1 MDVIEFQI
9 LYTLQELRTPLVD
22 GLMVFITS
30 LGDHGWF
37 WILMGVLLF
46 SFPRTRILGGCML
59 ISIAAGFLLG
69 NVMLKNIAARQRP
82 CWLDPSVELLV
93 PVPKD
98 FSFPSGHSL
107 VSFEGAVCIFLFNR
121 KWGIPALMLA
131 VLTAFSRLYLFV
143 HFPTDVLAGIVMGT
157 VIAWSVVR
165 TAKRQMEKT
174 DRMSGKPCHGGRP
187 DNGYDYRMTE

>member
-143 HFPTDVLAGIVMGT
+143 HFPTDVLSGIVMGI

-174 DRMSGKPCHGGRP
+174 DRMSGKP
-187 DNGYDYRMTE
+187 

>member
-59 ISIAAGFLLG
+59 ISIAAGFLL
-69 NVMLKNIAARQRP
+69 
-82 CWLDPSVELLV
+82 V

-143 HFPTDVLAGIVMGT
+143 HFPTDVLAGIVMGI

-174 DRMSGKPCHGGRP
+174 DRMSGKP
-187 DNGYDYRMTE
+187 

>member
-46 SFPRTRILGGCML
+46 SFPRTRLLGGCML

-69 NVMLKNIAARQRP
+69 NVLLKNMAARQRP

-143 HFPTDVLAGIVMGT
+143 HFPTDVLAGIVMGI

-174 DRMSGKPCHGGRP
+174 DRMSGKP
-187 DNGYDYRMTE
+187 

>member
-93 PVPKD
+93 AVPKD
-98 FSFPSGHSL
+98 FSFPSGHS
-107 VSFEGAVCIFLFNR
+107 LFNR

-165 TAKRQMEKT
+165 TAKRRMKKT
-174 DRMSGKPCHGGRP
+174 DRMSGKP
-187 DNGYDYRMTE
+187 

>member
-82 CWLDPSVELLV
+82 CWLDPSV
-93 PVPKD
+93 
-98 FSFPSGHSL
+98 
-107 VSFEGAVCIFLFNR
+107 
-121 KWGIPALMLA
+121 
-131 VLTAFSRLYLFV
+131 
-143 HFPTDVLAGIVMGT
+143 DVLAGIVMGT

-165 TAKRQMEKT
+165 TAKRRMKKT
-174 DRMSGKPCHGGRP
+174 DRMSGKP
-187 DNGYDYRMTE
+187 

>member
-93 PVPKD
+93 AVPKD

-121 KWGIPALMLA
+121 NWGIPALC
-131 VLTAFSRLYLFV
+131 TFSNGC
-143 HFPTDVLAGIVMGT
+143 AGGNCHGNRNC
-157 VIAWSVVR
+157 VVR
-165 TAKRQMEKT
+165 GENSEKADEKNGPDVRETMTWRQAGQ
-174 DRMSGKPCHGGRP
+174 RI
-187 DNGYDYRMTE
+187 

>member
-1 MDVIEFQI
+1 MDKIEFRF
-9 LYTLQELRTPLVD
+9 LYLLQELHTPLVD
-22 GLMVFITS
+22 GLMTFITT
-30 LGDHGWF
+30 LGDHGIF
-37 WILMGVLLF
+37 WLLLAAVLF
-46 SFPRTRILGGCML
+46 AVSRTRMMGGCML
-59 ISIAAGFLLG
+59 ISIGIGFLLG
-69 NVMLKNIAARQRP
+69 NVALKNMVARQRP

-174 DRMSGKPCHGGRP
+174 DRMSGKP
-187 DNGYDYRMTE
+187 

>member
-93 PVPKD
+93 
-98 FSFPSGHSL
+98 
-107 VSFEGAVCIFLFNR
+107 
-121 KWGIPALMLA
+121 
-131 VLTAFSRLYLFV
+131 VLT
-143 HFPTDVLAGIVMGT
+143 
-157 VIAWSVVR
+157 
-165 TAKRQMEKT
+165 
-174 DRMSGKPCHGGRP
+174 KPR
-187 DNGYDYRMTE
+187 

>member
-93 PVPKD
+93 AVPKD

-165 TAKRQMEKT
+165 TAKRRMKKRTGCQGNHDMAAGRTT
-174 DRMSGKPCHGGRP
+174 DMAI
-187 DNGYDYRMTE
+187 E

>member
-174 DRMSGKPCHGGRP
+174 DRMSGKPLHGCRP

>member
-1 MDVIEFQI
+1 MNSIEFQI
-9 LYTLQELRTPLVD
+9 LYTLQELHTPLID

-37 WILMGVLLF
+37 WLLMGVLLF
-46 SFPRTRILGGCML
+46 SFPRTRLLGGCML

-69 NVMLKNIAARQRP
+69 NVLLKNIAARQRP
-82 CWLDPSVELLV
+82 CWLDPSVKLLV
-93 PVPKD
+93 RVPGD

-131 VLTAFSRLYLFV
+131 VLIAFSRLYLFV

-157 VIAWSVVR
+157 AIAWTVVR
-165 TAKRQMEKT
+165 TVKRRMENRARVPQ
-174 DRMSGKPCHGGRP
+174 DP
-187 DNGYDYRMTE
+187 

>member
-1 MDVIEFQI
+1 MDGIEFRI
-9 LYTLQELRTPLVD
+9 LYTLQELHTPLVD

-37 WILMGVLLF
+37 WLLMGVLLF
-46 SFPRTRILGGCML
+46 SFPRTRLLGGCML
-59 ISIAAGFLLG
+59 VSIAAGFLLG
-69 NVMLKNIAARQRP
+69 NVLLKNMIARQRP
-82 CWLDPSVELLV
+82 CWLEPAVELLV
-93 PVPKD
+93 RVPGD
-98 FSFPSGHSL
+98 YSFPSGHSL

-174 DRMSGKPCHGGRP
+174 DRMSGKP
-187 DNGYDYRMTE
+187 

>member
-9 LYTLQELRTPLVD
+9 LYTLQELHTPLVD

-69 NVMLKNIAARQRP
+69 
-82 CWLDPSVELLV
+82 

-143 HFPTDVLAGIVMGT
+143 HFPTDVLAGIVMGI

-174 DRMSGKPCHGGRP
+174 DRMSGKP
-187 DNGYDYRMTE
+187 

>member
-82 CWLDPSVELLV
+82 CWLDPSVGLLV
-93 PVPKD
+93 QVPRD
-98 FSFPSGHSL
+98 FSFPSGHSM
-107 VSFEGAVCIFLFNR
+107 VGFEGAVSIFMFNR

-131 VLTAFSRLYLFV
+131 VLIAFSRLYLFV
-143 HFPTDVLAGIVMGT
+143 HFPTDVLAGAVLGT
-157 VIAWSVVR
+157 VIAWCVAR
-165 TAKRQMEKT
+165 TAKRRRRKQDPGT
-174 DRMSGKPCHGGRP
+174 
-187 DNGYDYRMTE
+187 MTEKS

>member
-37 WILMGVLLF
+37 WILMRVLLF

-69 NVMLKNIAARQRP
+69 NVMLK
-82 CWLDPSVELLV
+82 
-93 PVPKD
+93 KM
-98 FSFPSGHSL
+98 
-107 VSFEGAVCIFLFNR
+107 CIR
-121 KWGIPALMLA
+121 DSPI
-131 VLTAFSRLYLFV
+131 Y
-143 HFPTDVLAGIVMGT
+143 
-157 VIAWSVVR
+157 
-165 TAKRQMEKT
+165 
-174 DRMSGKPCHGGRP
+174 
-187 DNGYDYRMTE
+187 

>member
-93 PVPKD
+93 AVPKD

-121 KWGIPALMLA
+121 NWGIPALMLA

-157 VIAWSVVR
+157 VIAWSVVM
-165 TAKRQMEKT
+165 TAKRRMKKT
-174 DRMSGKPCHGGRP
+174 DRMSGKP
-187 DNGYDYRMTE
+187 

>member
-157 VIAWSVVR
+157 VIAWSVVS

-174 DRMSGKPCHGGRP
+174 DRMSGKP
-187 DNGYDYRMTE
+187 

>member
-1 MDVIEFQI
+1 MNGIEFQI
-9 LYTLQELRTPLVD
+9 LYTLQELHTPLVD

-37 WILMGVLLF
+37 WLLMGVLLF
-46 SFPRTRILGGCML
+46 SFPRTRLLGGCML

-69 NVMLKNIAARQRP
+69 NVLLKNMAARQRP

-93 PVPKD
+93 RVPKD

-131 VLTAFSRLYLFV
+131 VLIAFSRLYLFV
-143 HFPTDVLAGIVMGT
+143 HFPTDVLAGIIMGT
-157 VIAWSVVR
+157 VIAWFVVR
-165 TAKRQMEKT
+165 TAKRRTEKT
-174 DRMSGKPCHGGRP
+174 DRVPGAL
-187 DNGYDYRMTE
+187 

>member
-93 PVPKD
+93 AVPKD
-98 FSFPSGHSL
+98 FQAVSL
-107 VSFEGAVCIFLFNR
+107 CTFSNGCAGGNR
-121 KWGIPALMLA
+121 HGN
-131 VLTAFSRLYLFV
+131 RNR
-143 HFPTDVLAGIVMGT
+143 
-157 VIAWSVVR
+157 VVR
-165 TAKRQMEKT
+165 CEDSEKAN
-174 DRMSGKPCHGGRP
+174 GKNRP
-187 DNGYDYRMTE
+187 DVRETITWRQAGQRI

>member
-1 MDVIEFQI
+1 
-9 LYTLQELRTPLVD
+9 
-22 GLMVFITS
+22 
-30 LGDHGWF
+30 
-37 WILMGVLLF
+37 
-46 SFPRTRILGGCML
+46 ML

-131 VLTAFSRLYLFV
+131 VLIAFSRLYLFV
-143 HFPTDVLAGIVMGT
+143 HFPTDVLAGIIMGT

-165 TAKRQMEKT
+165 TAKRRTEKA
-174 DRMSGKPCHGGRP
+174 DRVPGAPGYGGRLINKN
-187 DNGYDYRMTE
+187 DHRMTE

>member
-1 MDVIEFQI
+1 
-9 LYTLQELRTPLVD
+9 
-22 GLMVFITS
+22 MVLDPYGCPAFFIS
-30 LGDHGWF
+30 QDQAFRRMYADIHSSR
-37 WILMGVLLF
+37 I
-46 SFPRTRILGGCML
+46 SFGQC
-59 ISIAAGFLLG
+59 
-69 NVMLKNIAARQRP
+69 KNIAARQRP

-174 DRMSGKPCHGGRP
+174 DRMSGKP
-187 DNGYDYRMTE
+187 

>member
-1 MDVIEFQI
+1 VDVIEFQI

-174 DRMSGKPCHGGRP
+174 DRMSGRP
-187 DNGYDYRMTE
+187 

>member
-37 WILMGVLLF
+37 WLLMGVLLF
-46 SFPRTRILGGCML
+46 SFPRTRLLGGCML

-69 NVMLKNIAARQRP
+69 NVMLKNIVARQRP

-143 HFPTDVLAGIVMGT
+143 HFPTDVLAGIVMGI

-174 DRMSGKPCHGGRP
+174 DRMSGKP
-187 DNGYDYRMTE
+187 